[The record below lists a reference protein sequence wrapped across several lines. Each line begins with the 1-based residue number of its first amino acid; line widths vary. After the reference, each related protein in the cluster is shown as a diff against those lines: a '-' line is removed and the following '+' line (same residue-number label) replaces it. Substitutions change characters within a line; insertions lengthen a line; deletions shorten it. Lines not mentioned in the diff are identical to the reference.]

1 MTIYND
7 LRLKAL
13 VRKVARDPVSY
24 DDKVL
29 AYIGLFMN
37 EPASTH
43 KTIKEYIR
51 EFYPRIWEEFN
62 YEDTKES
69 MYSIIESMQEKSARQ
84 HKHLRQFISKNK
96 KRRKINVRKER

>member
-13 VRKVARDPVSY
+13 VRKVASDPVSY

-29 AYIGLFMN
+29 AYISIFQN
-37 EPASTH
+37 EPTSVHT
-43 KTIKEYIR
+43 TIKEYIR

-69 MYSIIESMQEKSARQ
+69 MYNMMESILEKEQEQGSTRSLDSLLAK
-84 HKHLRQFISKNK
+84 IK
-96 KRRKINVRKER
+96 KGEK

>member
-13 VRKVARDPVSY
+13 VRKVARAPVSY

-29 AYIGLFMN
+29 AYIGIFMN

-43 KTIKEYIR
+43 TTIKEYIR

-69 MYSIIESMQEKSARQ
+69 MYSIIESMQEKEQGCTSTLDSLLA
-84 HKHLRQFISKNK
+84 KIK
-96 KRRKINVRKER
+96 KGEK

>member
-29 AYIGLFMN
+29 AYIGIFMN

-43 KTIKEYIR
+43 TTIKEYIR

-69 MYSIIESMQEKSARQ
+69 MYSIIESIQEKEQ
-84 HKHLRQFISKNK
+84 GCTKHLRQFISKNK
-96 KRRKINVRKER
+96 KRRKINV